1 MQITVENTGALER
14 RMAVQVP
21 AQRVADAI
29 NDRLKSLS
37 RTVRLKGFR
46 PGKVPVNVVRQQY
59 GDAVRQEV
67 IEKLLQSTFSEAVAD
82 QKLVPAG
89 GPRIES
95 FSAEEGQDMM
105 FRAVFEVYPE
115 LQLSSIEA
123 LQVSRPVVEIGD
135 ADVDAMIDKLRGQ
148 QVTYKKADR
157 AAKETDR
164 VNISFVGTINGEEFK
179 GGKGENV
186 PVVLGAGRMLPE
198 FEAGL
203 IGVSAGESKQV
214 EVTFPADYSVD
225 ELSGKL
231 ATFAITV
238 NEVEEPVLPEIN
250 DDLAKVFGVEEGGL
264 AKLREE
270 VRENMQRE
278 MSDAIRSRLRQ
289 QLFDG
294 LLAANSTIE
303 LPGVL
308 VQNAMRDM
316 QVEVGRQRGIRE
328 ASQLPPAEQFLE
340 PARKRVALGL
350 LLGEV
355 IKTSGVAAD
364 RNRVQA
370 RFQEMTLQYPD
381 PARALKAFRDNPEVL
396 RQVESMVL
404 EEQVIDWMLERVKVT
419 DQNMTFKELMG
430 LNN

>member
-82 QKLVPAG
+82 QKLMPAG

-157 AAKETDR
+157 VAKETDR

-214 EVTFPADYSVD
+214 EVTFPADYGVD

-355 IKTSGVAAD
+355 IKTSGVVAD

-404 EEQVIDWMLERVKVT
+404 EEQVIDWMLDRVKVT

>member
-214 EVTFPADYSVD
+214 EVTFPADYGVG

-355 IKTSGVAAD
+355 IKTSGVVAD

>member
-164 VNISFVGTINGEEFK
+164 VNISFVGTINDEEFK

-214 EVTFPADYSVD
+214 EVTFSADYGVD

-355 IKTSGVAAD
+355 IKTSGVVAD